1 MNEMK
6 WTTTTTTT
14 AIAAAIKNKNNM
26 NFSLIQT
33 RSKKENNRNT
43 IKIINQHKCQYNSKQ
58 MQRQYNR
65 ITKTTTN
72 KS

>member
-6 WTTTTTTT
+6 WTTTTR
-14 AIAAAIKNKNNM
+14 AIAAAIKNKNIM
-26 NFSLIQT
+26 NFSLIKT
-33 RSKKENNRNT
+33 RSKKKENNRNT